1 MSEQKFYSLKK
12 IDKMNAR
19 YNVIYGERSNG
30 KTYAVLER
38 ALENAIK
45 NKKCF
50 AYIRRWDEDVKQAR
64 LEELFSP
71 FFGEKLL
78 NMTVYRWDRVVV
90 RARKFYFAKYDPET
104 DTVVTD
110 AEPFGYAFALSRMEH
125 YKGAAY
131 PKVNIICFDEFITR
145 TVYLPDEF
153 VIFCNTLSTIIRQR
167 DDVRIYMLGNTVNKY
182 CPYFAEMGLKHIKNM
197 TPGEIDLYTYG
208 DSGLRVA
215 VEYTS
220 PNKAGKSSDVY
231 FAFDN
236 PKLNMIT
243 SGAWEME
250 IYPHAPTEFGKE
262 DIIFRYF
269 IIFSDEILQAEIVR
283 KDGSVFTFI
292 HRKTTPLQSPEK
304 DLIFSFDKKALP
316 NWRTNI
322 LRPTLPV
329 EHKVAN
335 FFKTGKVFYA
345 DNEIGEVVRNY
356 LMECKKRGGE

>member
-1 MSEQKFYSLKK
+1 MAEQKFYSLKK

-45 NKKCF
+45 NKKAF
-50 AYIRRWDEDVKQAR
+50 AYLRRWDEDVKQGR

-131 PKVNIICFDEFITR
+131 PKVNLICFDEFITR

-167 DDVRIYMLGNTVNKY
+167 DDVRIYMLGNTVGTQLIALS
-182 CPYFAEMGLKHIKNM
+182 C
-197 TPGEIDLYTYG
+197 
-208 DSGLRVA
+208 
-215 VEYTS
+215 
-220 PNKAGKSSDVY
+220 
-231 FAFDN
+231 
-236 PKLNMIT
+236 
-243 SGAWEME
+243 
-250 IYPHAPTEFGKE
+250 
-262 DIIFRYF
+262 
-269 IIFSDEILQAEIVR
+269 LQLA
-283 KDGSVFTFI
+283 S
-292 HRKTTPLQSPEK
+292 
-304 DLIFSFDKKALP
+304 LP
-316 NWRTNI
+316 NR
-322 LRPTLPV
+322 
-329 EHKVAN
+329 
-335 FFKTGKVFYA
+335 
-345 DNEIGEVVRNY
+345 
-356 LMECKKRGGE
+356 